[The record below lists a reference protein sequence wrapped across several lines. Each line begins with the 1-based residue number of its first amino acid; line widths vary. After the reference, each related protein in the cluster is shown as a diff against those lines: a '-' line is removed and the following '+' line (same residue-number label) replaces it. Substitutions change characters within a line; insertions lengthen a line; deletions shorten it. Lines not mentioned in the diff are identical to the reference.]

1 LHPESDDKV
10 PAFPDGA
17 PALTV
22 FLLGWTGGEQCP
34 AFARSPEA
42 RDGFPDPLNRW
53 SKRAIDSIAGPLD
66 ATALYPFCGP
76 PWHDFQRWVLKAE
89 AVYRS
94 PLGLLIHPNWDSGIR
109 IAGRLPCASGS
120 LRPRESAANPCEVCR
135 DRPCLS
141 AWPVSAF
148 APERTYDHAAC
159 RQYLEAGEADCLT
172 RACLS

>member
-1 LHPESDDKV
+1 MNTSASFTLDSIAGALAERGLAWRGALHPEPDDKV

-22 FLLGWTGGEQCP
+22 CLLGWTGGEQWP

-66 ATALYPFCGP
+66 ATALYRFGGP
-76 PWHDFQRWVLKAE
+76 LWHDFQRWALKSE

-94 PLGLLIHPNWDSGIR
+94 PLGLLIPPKWG
-109 IAGRLPCASGS
+109 L
-120 LRPRESAANPCEVCR
+120 
-135 DRPCLS
+135 
-141 AWPVSAF
+141 
-148 APERTYDHAAC
+148 
-159 RQYLEAGEADCLT
+159 
-172 RACLS
+172 